1 MTEYE
6 KKNYK
11 SIYEPMRAVMPATI
25 RKDGKN
31 LHKITES
38 VGNWDIYTDGKY
50 MYSVAKPFTGAGDT
64 QYGDIRHIKR
74 MIKEGHIERSELT
87 KLGRRL
93 LRAEGMK
100 I

>member
-1 MTEYE
+1 MRTAKDYYI
-6 KKNYK
+6 YK
-11 SIYEPMRAVMPATI
+11 PMRAVMPATI
-25 RKDGKN
+25 QKDGKN

-38 VGNWDIYTDGKY
+38 VGNWDIYTDGKH
-50 MYSVAKPFTGAGDT
+50 MYSVAKPFTGAEDT

-87 KLGRRL
+87 KLGRHL

>member
-1 MTEYE
+1 MRTAKDYYI
-6 KKNYK
+6 YK
-11 SIYEPMRAVMPATI
+11 PMRAVMPATI

-50 MYSVAKPFTGAGDT
+50 MYSIAKPGSQANDS
-64 QYGDIRHIKR
+64 QYGDIRHIRR
-74 MIKEGHIERSELT
+74 MIREGHIERSELT
-87 KLGRRL
+87 RLGRHL